1 MKKIAMAFVVVL
13 HVRFDNFRLCLRPR
27 LAARPSSQS
36 PGEASAGLFPRSGP
50 TFCLSSTAG
59 GDCSGP
65 SRAAGGV
72 RADPPRA
79 TGCLRPA
86 ASGLRPG
93 AGAGGH
99 RHLHPEFKPLDPL
112 ANDISGPNGC
122 IRRTPEK

>member
-1 MKKIAMAFVVVL
+1 MKKIGFVVVL
-13 HVRFDNFRLCLRPR
+13 AVRFSNFHF
-27 LAARPSSQS
+27 AFGPSGGMTSP
-36 PGEASAGLFPRSGP
+36 PGEASNGRFPGPGP

-122 IRRTPEK
+122 I